1 MFKTTRNSLITY
13 VIKQKTRKGK
23 EVLQRMESKKGGAL
37 HLFDEKKGIWD
48 IFCGEGNLEA
58 CKRRKTIFLNVR
70 VVSFDIFHV
79 KTVLE

>member
-1 MFKTTRNSLITY
+1 
-13 VIKQKTRKGK
+13 
-23 EVLQRMESKKGGAL
+23 MESKKDGAL